1 MKIIFEP
8 KSYKLVKGLILLLA
22 VVMVGFVA
30 YAVTQLSVNINGSV
44 VLATKNWQIITFNP
58 GTVPISAAACPTT
71 GYSQGGPFAISLA
84 SIPQGTSIAG
94 GACVKNVSTGGQ
106 SYSASTA
113 TSPAPILPAGTVV
126 TYSADGGTSSSGSIA
141 PGGISL
147 LTITVSAG
155 QSVGPISF
163 TVTIS

>member
-1 MKIIFEP
+1 MKIILEP
-8 KSYKLVKGLILLLA
+8 KSYKMVKGLILLIA

-30 YAVTQLSVNINGSV
+30 YGVTQLSVNFNGSV

-58 GTVPISAAACPTT
+58 GAVPMSAAACPTT
-71 GYSQGGPFAISLA
+71 GYSEAGPFAISLA
-84 SIPQGTSIAG
+84 SIPQGTSVAG
-94 GACVKNVSTGGQ
+94 GVCVKNVSTGGQ

-113 TSPAPILPAGTVV
+113 TSPAPVLPAGTVV